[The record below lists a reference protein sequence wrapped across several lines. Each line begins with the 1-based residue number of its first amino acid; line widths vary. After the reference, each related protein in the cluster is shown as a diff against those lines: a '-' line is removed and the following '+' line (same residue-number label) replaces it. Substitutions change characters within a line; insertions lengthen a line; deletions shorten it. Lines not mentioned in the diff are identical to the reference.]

1 MQTFLPQ
8 ISFKESAVCLDN
20 KRLGKQRVETMQIMK
35 ALLLP
40 EYGWKNHPAVKM
52 WKGCEFALLIYQRA
66 ICEEWSNRGFK
77 DTCWL
82 KTKAIYEQ
90 YCPLTTDDY
99 KLPSWYFDEDLR
111 LSHRSN
117 LVRKDA
123 SYYSKQWPDV
133 KDNLPYIWPKP

>member
-8 ISFKESAVCLDN
+8 ISFKESAACLDN

-52 WKGCEFALLIYQRA
+52 WKGYEFALLMYQRA
-66 ICEEWSNRGFK
+66 ICEEWSSRGFK

-82 KTKAIYEQ
+82 KTKTIYEQ
-90 YCPLTTDDY
+90 YCPLPNDEN
-99 KLPSWYFDEDLR
+99 KLPPWYFDEDLR